1 MPALGAPH
9 VPTLRGARRQD
20 NGIVLRAQLGH
31 GHVLADLT
39 IVFELDAFVLQELQP
54 PEHLPRLVELH
65 RGDAVHEQAA
75 AAVRALD
82 DLDQVPSAVQLLSR
96 REAGGAGAD
105 DAHALAGPHLRRMRL
120 DPALGEPVLDD
131 RKLRGLD
138 GHWRLVDTK
147 HTSLFARR
155 RASGA
160 GELWEVVGVEQTL
173 QGPLEIAFVHKL
185 VPSWDAIAQGA
196 ATTSLIGAVASR
208 RTAIHASS
216 GLCLNPTVP
225 LLRLLRLRCV
235 DLLPIHGSVL
245 IRAVRHALTCILVE
259 SAFLVWLMNRI
270 RPKIFQILRVIL
282 NGWLVIGYVFSG
294 WG

>member
-39 IVFELDAFVLQELQP
+39 IVLELDAFVLQELQP
-54 PEHLPRLVELH
+54 SEHLLSLRELH
-65 RGDAVHEQAA
+65 RWDAIHQQATS
-75 AAVRALD
+75 AVCTLQ
-82 DLDQVPSAVQLLSR
+82 DLDQVPCTVQLLSR
-96 REAGGAGAD
+96 RQTGGTRAD
-105 DAHALAGPHLRRMRL
+105 YAHTLAGPHLRRVRL
-120 DPALGEPVLDD
+120 DPTFGEAVFND
-131 RKLRGLD
+131 RKLCGLD
-138 GHWRLVDTK
+138 GHRRLIDTE
-147 HTSLFARR
+147 HTSFLARC
-155 RASGA
+155 RARGA
-160 GELWEVVGVEQTL
+160 GELWKVVGVEKTL
-173 QGPLEIAFVHKL
+173 QRPLPLPFMDKL
-185 VPSWDAIAQGA
+185 IPSWDAIAQGA